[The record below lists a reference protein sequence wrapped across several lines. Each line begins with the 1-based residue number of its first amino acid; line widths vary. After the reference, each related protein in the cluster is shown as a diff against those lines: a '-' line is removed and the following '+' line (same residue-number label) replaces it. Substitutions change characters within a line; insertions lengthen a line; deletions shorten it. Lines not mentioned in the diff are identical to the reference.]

1 MPENLTH
8 AQQSNMEID
17 VNNLDVVI
25 VAVLVLFLGQLLTR
39 NIPFLYR
46 YNIPAA
52 VTGGIICSLLV
63 AVLEGVWGIRIIFDL
78 QLRDLFLLFFFST
91 IGLGAKL
98 KTLIQGGKI
107 LAILSAIAAV
117 LLVVQNLLGVGLA
130 LLAGA
135 EPGYGMLAGSV
146 SFAGGHGTA
155 IAWGQVAAD
164 AGIYGAE
171 EFAIACATFGLI
183 AGGVIGGPIGGW
195 LITKHQLQPTA
206 NICAEPACREPETG
220 RDSETHINDVLG
232 TILVLCLCVSA
243 GDIVN
248 SHLAMKGLSLPGFL
262 TAMMVGIVIT
272 NLADFFDRPLS
283 KVTIDRAGELNLE
296 LFLAMSL
303 MSMQLLSLVESAGP
317 MLVMVLAQTFATTL
331 VAVYLVFVVTGKT
344 YDSAVMASG
353 FCGLGLGA
361 TPVAIAN
368 MTAVTIKYGPS
379 QLAFLVIPLIGAFFI
394 DLMNAFV
401 IKFFLAL
408 PFFSGG

>member
-1 MPENLTH
+1 MDIKIE
-8 AQQSNMEID
+8 
-17 VNNLDVVI
+17 NLDVVI

-39 NIPFLYR
+39 NISFLYR
-46 YNIPAA
+46 FNIPAA
-52 VTGGIICSLLV
+52 VTGGVICSLLI
-63 AVLEGVWGIRIIFDL
+63 AILEGGWDIRIIFDL

-98 KTLIQGGKI
+98 KTLVQGGKM
-107 LAILSAIAAV
+107 LVILSAVAAG
-117 LLVVQNLLGVGLA
+117 LLVVQNSLGVGLS
-130 LLAGA
+130 LLAGGDPA
-135 EPGYGMLAGSV
+135 FGMLGGSV

-155 IAWGQVAAD
+155 IAWGQLATE
-164 AGIYGAE
+164 AGLKGAE

-195 LITKHQLQPTA
+195 LITKYQLQPTGDVSS
-206 NICAEPACREPETG
+206 EPSATSEPETDQG
-220 RDSETHINDVLG
+220 SETRIDDVLG

-243 GDIVN
+243 GDVVN
-248 SHLAMKGLSLPGFL
+248 SRLSEHGLSVPGFL
-262 TAMMVGIVIT
+262 TAMMVGIIIT
-272 NLADFFDRPLS
+272 NLADVFDRPLN
-283 KVTIDRAGELNLE
+283 KPTIDRAGELSLE

-303 MSMQLLSLVESAGP
+303 MSMQLMTLIESAGP
-317 MLVMVLAQTFATTL
+317 ILVVVLTQTLATTL
-331 VAVYLVFVVTGKT
+331 IAVYLVFVITGRT

-368 MTAVTIKYGPS
+368 MTAVTTRYGPS
-379 QLAFLVIPLIGAFFI
+379 PLAFLVIPLIGAFFI

-408 PFFSGG
+408 PLFSSG

>member
-1 MPENLTH
+1 
-8 AQQSNMEID
+8 MEIR
-17 VNNLDVVI
+17 VENLDVVI
-25 VAVLVLFLGQLLTR
+25 IAVLVLFLGQLLTR

-63 AVLEGVWGIRIIFDL
+63 AVLEGVWDIRIIFDL

-98 KTLIQGGKI
+98 KTLVQGGKM
-107 LAILSAIAAV
+107 LAILAAVAAV
-117 LLVVQNLLGVGLA
+117 LLVVQNSLGVGLA
-130 LLAGA
+130 LLAGGDPA
-135 EPGYGMLAGSV
+135 FGMLAGSV

-155 IAWGQVAAD
+155 IAWGQVATE
-164 AGIYGAE
+164 AGLKGAE

-183 AGGVIGGPIGGW
+183 AGGLIGGPIGGW
-195 LITKHQLQPTA
+195 LVTKYQLQPASDTSIEA
-206 NICAEPACREPETG
+206 ASVNEPEKN
-220 RDSETHINDVLG
+220 RDSETHIDDVLG

-243 GDIVN
+243 GDLVN
-248 SHLAMKGLSLPGFL
+248 SHLSMQGISVPGFL

-272 NLADFFDRPLS
+272 NLSDVFRRPLNRA
-283 KVTIDRAGELNLE
+283 TIDRAGELSLE

-303 MSMQLLSLVESAGP
+303 MSMQLLSLVEAAGP
-317 MLVMVLAQTFATTL
+317 LLVVVLAQTFAMTL
-331 VAVYLVFVVTGKT
+331 IAVYVVFVVSGRT

-368 MTAVTIKYGPS
+368 MTAVTNKYGPS

-401 IKFFLAL
+401 IKFFLAS
-408 PFFSGG
+408 PIFSGG

>member
-1 MPENLTH
+1 
-8 AQQSNMEID
+8 MEID
-17 VNNLDVVI
+17 VKNLDVII

-63 AVLEGVWGIRIIFDL
+63 AVLEGVWDIRIIFDL

-117 LLVVQNLLGVGLA
+117 LLVVQNSLGVGLT

-164 AGIYGAE
+164 AGMKGAE

-195 LITKHQLQPTA
+195 LITKHQLQPT
-206 NICAEPACREPETG
+206 CEQPACREPEVG
-220 RDSETHINDVLG
+220 RDSDAHINDVLG

-248 SHLAMKGLSLPGFL
+248 SQLAAKGLSLPGFL

-272 NLADFFDRPLS
+272 NLADYFGRPLS

-317 MLVMVLAQTFATTL
+317 MLVMVLAQTFVTTL

-368 MTAVTIKYGPS
+368 MTAVTTKYGPS

>member
-1 MPENLTH
+1 
-8 AQQSNMEID
+8 MEIRIED
-17 VNNLDVVI
+17 LDVVI
-25 VAVLVLFLGQLLTR
+25 VAVLVLFLGQMLTR
-39 NIPFLYR
+39 NIAFLYR

-63 AVLEGVWGIRIIFDL
+63 AVLEGFWDIRIVFDL
-78 QLRDLFLLFFFST
+78 QLRDLFLLFFFSA

-98 KTLIQGGKI
+98 KTLVQGGKI
-107 LAILSAIAAV
+107 LVILSAVAAV
-117 LLVVQNLLGVGLA
+117 LLVVQNSLGVGLA
-130 LLAGA
+130 LLAGGDPA
-135 EPGYGMLAGSV
+135 FGMLAGSV

-155 IAWGQVAAD
+155 IAWGQVATE
-164 AGIYGAE
+164 AGLQGAE

-195 LITKHQLQPTA
+195 LVTKYKLQPTSDTSVDPVSI
-206 NICAEPACREPETG
+206 NEAEQDRC
-220 RDSETHINDVLG
+220 SETHINDVLG

-243 GDIVN
+243 GDLVN
-248 SHLAMKGLSLPGFL
+248 EHLSMQGISVPGFL

-272 NLADFFDRPLS
+272 NLSDVLGRPLH
-283 KVTIDRAGELNLE
+283 KITIERTGELSLE

-317 MLVMVLAQTFATTL
+317 ILVMVLAQTLAMTL
-331 VAVYLVFVVTGKT
+331 IAVYVVFVITGRT

-368 MTAVTIKYGPS
+368 MTAVTNKYGPS

-401 IKFFLAL
+401 IKFFLASPL
-408 PFFSGG
+408 FSGG

>member
-1 MPENLTH
+1 
-8 AQQSNMEID
+8 MEIR
-17 VNNLDVVI
+17 VENLDVVI

-63 AVLEGVWGIRIIFDL
+63 AVLEGVWDIRIIFDL

-98 KTLIQGGKI
+98 KTLVQGGKM
-107 LAILSAIAAV
+107 LAILAAVAAV
-117 LLVVQNLLGVGLA
+117 LLVVQNSLGVGLA
-130 LLAGA
+130 LLAGGDPA
-135 EPGYGMLAGSV
+135 FGMLAGSV

-155 IAWGQVAAD
+155 IAWGQVATE
-164 AGIYGAE
+164 AGLKGAE

-183 AGGVIGGPIGGW
+183 AGGLIGGPIGGW
-195 LITKHQLQPTA
+195 LVTKYQLQPASDTSIEA
-206 NICAEPACREPETG
+206 ASVNEPEKN
-220 RDSETHINDVLG
+220 RDSETHIDDVLG

-243 GDIVN
+243 GDLVN
-248 SHLAMKGLSLPGFL
+248 SHLSMQGISVPGFL

-272 NLADFFDRPLS
+272 NLSDVFRRSLNRA
-283 KVTIDRAGELNLE
+283 TIDRAGELSLE

-303 MSMQLLSLVESAGP
+303 MSMQLLSLVEAAGP
-317 MLVMVLAQTFATTL
+317 LLVVVLAQTFSMTL
-331 VAVYLVFVVTGKT
+331 IAVYVVFVVSGRT

-368 MTAVTIKYGPS
+368 MTAVTNKYGPS

-401 IKFFLAL
+401 IKFFLAS
-408 PFFSGG
+408 PIFSGG